1 MTKFVLTIY
10 NADGSTYWVENF
22 ETKLALN
29 TWLKEEQSRP
39 YWKKDFKVEVT
50 DNTEAIEKAR
60 AELNAENEA
69 LELARAKSRADAKLA
84 VKAFKDKPSKNVA
97 DVVKLLEALVDMLDL
112 KPDDTA
118 KG

>member
-1 MTKFVLTIY
+1 MTKFELTIK
-10 NADGSTYWVENF
+10 NPDGSVYW
-22 ETKLALN
+22 TKDFNTRLELN

-39 YWKKDFKVEVT
+39 YWKKDFAVEVI
-50 DNTEAIEKAR
+50 DNTEALDKIEADRQARIQAEDQAETKKRSDAR
-60 AELNAENEA
+60 A
-69 LELARAKSRADAKLA
+69 A
-84 VKAFKDKPSKNVA
+84 VKVFKDKPSKTVA